1 MLAAS
6 LSTSQRHLQVF
17 LRVSVAGALCLRFV
31 SCPLYVVAK
40 KREGSVRQ
48 MLNRHF

>member
-1 MLAAS
+1 MVAGS

-31 SCPLYVVAK
+31 SCLLYVRCQEER
-40 KREGSVRQ
+40 RECQTDVEQ
-48 MLNRHF
+48 TL